1 MRRFWR
7 RWQYEENTVI
17 RWRFIYLYFFLV
29 SATVSL
35 LLVPLFRRIALR
47 FQVMDH
53 PGERKLHK
61 ESIPLFGGGA
71 IFCTL
76 VLVVAFHYAVQ
87 PMVAQSQFVQTVV
100 PEFYRSYLQGIWA
113 FSGRMWTIFLGAVFI
128 SALGLLDDVRGISIR
143 MRFLYEI
150 LIAIA
155 VVAIGLKPDIEIFP
169 QPLVWVISVIWI
181 VGITNSMNL
190 LDGADGLAGGV
201 GLIAALLLAW
211 VMALAGQPLVAVFLL
226 VLAGAAAGFLRYNFP
241 PARIFMGSWGSMLI
255 GYLLAVAVLLSTDIA
270 AGENWL
276 LPILIPLLILGI
288 PLYDTFSVIA
298 IRLVQGR
305 SPVLADQNHFV
316 HRLMRFG
323 FSPKQ
328 AVLFIYL
335 LALCIGINA
344 TLLLRADAMTS
355 FILLLQILMTFGVII
370 ILERVLLAHAAALR
384 EERKEVAAKEANDMR
399 RTPHADDRAV
409 SRPILKE
416 TIT

>member
-1 MRRFWR
+1 
-7 RWQYEENTVI
+7 VI

-29 SATVSL
+29 STGVSL
-35 LLVPLFRRIALR
+35 LLVPLFRRFALR
-47 FQVMDH
+47 FQVLDQ
-53 PGERKLHK
+53 PGERKLHR
-61 ESIPLFGGGA
+61 EPIPLFGGGA
-71 IFCTL
+71 IFCA
-76 VLVVAFHYAVQ
+76 VVVVVALHYAVQ
-87 PMVAQSQFVQTVV
+87 PMVAQSEFVRTVV
-100 PEFYRSYLQGIWA
+100 PEFYHSYLQGIWG
-113 FSGRMWTIFLGAVFI
+113 FSWRMWTIFLGAAFI
-128 SALGLLDDVRGISIR
+128 SALGLLDDVRGVSIR
-143 MRFLYEI
+143 MRFLFEI
-150 LIAIA
+150 LIAVA
-155 VVAIGLKPDIEIFP
+155 VVAIGIKPDIEIFP
-169 QPLVWVISVIWI
+169 QPLVWIASVIWI

-211 VMALAGQPLVAVFLL
+211 VMALGGQPLPVVFLL
-226 VLAGAAAGFLRYNFP
+226 VLAGTVAGFLRYNFP

-255 GYLLAVAVLLSTDIA
+255 GYLLAVAVLISTDVA

-276 LPILIPLLILGI
+276 LPVLIPLLILGI

-298 IRLVQGR
+298 IRLAQGR

-355 FILLLQILMTFGVII
+355 FILLLQILMTFGVIV
-370 ILERVLLAHAAALR
+370 ILERVLFARAAVLRERHRKAAA
-384 EERKEVAAKEANDMR
+384 KGKH
-399 RTPHADDRAV
+399 RTPHAGDRAV
-409 SRPILKE
+409 SKSVFKE
-416 TIT
+416 TIP